1 MKNKKHKWTPEE
13 EEALRAGVAK
23 HGPGSWRIILDD
35 PEFRVPLIRRSNYD
49 LKDKWRNLGVKRG
62 APSYQGTFR
71 SPREKAIAAGRFSS
85 AENSA
90 SAVSLAKDDIMDD
103 TFKSHQHE
111 KAASRR
117 VSLLQSN
124 HSSNDQDKWRNVGV
138 KIDAPGCQGTSRSLR
153 EKAIAA
159 GPLSCAVN
167 SASAVAVAKDDIIDD
182 AFKSHPHE
190 KAVSRCVSLLPTKL
204 YAHIQVVS
212 QDPKDNPQ
220 GASHQLFQEMASGKY
235 YTMVFEAL
243 STINDVNGSDFGAI
257 ASFIEQRHEVPQN
270 FRKRL
275 SSKIGRF
282 ILQGKLEKVRKCYKI
297 TNTALG
303 LKTPTPELKDTRCR
317 PPQDSGLN
325 GTLEDAASN
334 AANMIADANYRS
346 TLAAEAVQ
354 EVEKIS
360 KLAEEDESVLQLVKE
375 LYEQCEC

>member
-35 PEFRVPLIRRSNYD
+35 PEFHVLLIRRSNYD

-62 APSYQGTFR
+62 APSCQGTFR
-71 SPREKAIAAGRFSS
+71 SPREKAIAAGRLSS

-103 TFKSHQHE
+103 TFKSHQRE

-124 HSSNDQDKWRNVGV
+124 HSSNDQDKWRNLGV
-138 KIDAPGCQGTSRSLR
+138 KIGAPGYQGTSRSLR

-167 SASAVAVAKDDIIDD
+167 SASAVAIAKDDIIDD
-182 AFKSHPHE
+182 TFKSHPHE
-190 KAVSRCVSLLPTKL
+190 KAVSR
-204 YAHIQVVS
+204 
-212 QDPKDNPQ
+212 
-220 GASHQLFQEMASGKY
+220 Y

-297 TNTALG
+297 TNRALG
-303 LKTPTPELKDTRCR
+303 LKTPTPELKDARYR

-334 AANMIADANYRS
+334 AANTIADANYRS
-346 TLAAEAVQ
+346 TLASEAVQ